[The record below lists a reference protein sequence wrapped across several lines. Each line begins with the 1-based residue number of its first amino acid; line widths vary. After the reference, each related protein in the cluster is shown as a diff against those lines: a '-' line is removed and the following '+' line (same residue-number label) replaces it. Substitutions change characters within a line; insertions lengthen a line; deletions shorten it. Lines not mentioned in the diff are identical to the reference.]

1 MEFNIMIISL
11 LLVIFI
17 YLLSTISKLNSRVKV
32 LENKLKHL
40 SNQTD
45 VSESPTNNELRQ
57 LLNEGNDVK
66 AVKRVR
72 ETLGLSL
79 IEAKQYVDGLKLEG
93 K

>member
-1 MEFNIMIISL
+1 MEFNIIDVL
-11 LLVIFI
+11 LLFVCLYLFSTVI
-17 YLLSTISKLNSRVKV
+17 KLNSRVKG
-32 LENKLKHL
+32 LEYRLERI
-40 SNQTD
+40 SPQTELPKD
-45 VSESPTNNELRQ
+45 PINNELRQ

-79 IEAKQYVDGLKLEG
+79 IDAKQYIDALKLEG

>member
-1 MEFNIMIISL
+1 MELNIVIVSL
-11 LLVIFI
+11 LLVICI
-17 YLLSTISKLNSRVKV
+17 YLLSTVSKLNSRVKV
-32 LENKLKHL
+32 LEYKLAQL

-45 VSESPTNNELRQ
+45 VPESLINNELRQ

>member
-1 MEFNIMIISL
+1 MEFNIIDILILFICFYLFSI
-11 LLVIFI
+11 VI
-17 YLLSTISKLNSRVKV
+17 KLNSRVKG
-32 LENKLKHL
+32 LEYKLEQISRQIDL
-40 SNQTD
+40 P
-45 VSESPTNNELRQ
+45 ESPINNELRQ

-79 IEAKQYVDGLKLEG
+79 IKAKQYIDVLKLEG

>member
-45 VSESPTNNELRQ
+45 VSESPINNELRQ